1 MRCYQ
6 MVSIAFVLT
15 LGWCAMIPLQL
26 ASASDSSLRM
36 PAIYDPGEAV
46 KPAVHEVIASW
57 YGRQF
62 AGRRTTSGERF
73 DPHRLT
79 AASTTIPLG
88 SVVKVENP
96 KNGRSV
102 KVRVNDCG
110 PYVPGRSMDLS
121 LGAAER
127 IGISRQGVAR
137 LRVIPVSLKR
147 GANTDRCTQ

>member
-6 MVSIAFVLT
+6 MVSVSLLLT
-15 LGWCAMIPLQL
+15 LGCWAMIPLRS

-36 PAIYDPGEAV
+36 PAIYDPGQLV
-46 KPAVHEVIASW
+46 RPAVREVIASW

-73 DPHRLT
+73 NPHRLT

-110 PYVPGRSMDLS
+110 PFVPGRSMDLS
-121 LGAAER
+121 MGAAQR

-137 LRVIPVSLKR
+137 LRVIPISLKP
-147 GANTDRCTQ
+147 GNTDRCSQ